1 MTNPSPSKK
10 NSWKDDKSEDKSIE
24 DKEKQGLPKVP
35 ISRRN
40 ISPSTNVINRE
51 NRFAEEDKKI
61 GKAINMEE
69 IRKIKVIQID
79 PPR

>member
-51 NRFAEEDKKI
+51 NRFAEEDK
-61 GKAINMEE
+61 
-69 IRKIKVIQID
+69 
-79 PPR
+79 